1 MKDLKE
7 IKKLAIDLDNSDQD
21 ESKLYELVVN
31 RLNELGYEVPEDV
44 IPKLWN
50 KRDDFAGF
58 LKLVIMYSTKDLYSE
73 NFEIFREGNLIKFKI
88 NPVIDTI
95 NKIFKYTT
103 PYTILKSK
111 ITGVSMDELE
121 SKIKS
126 DIDILRKLSK
136 DIFPHV
142 VPEE

>member
-58 LKLVIMYSTKDLYSE
+58 LKLIIMYSTKDLYSE

-111 ITGVSMDELE
+111 ITGASMDELE

>member
-7 IKKLAIDLDNSDQD
+7 IKKLAIDLDNSDLD
-21 ESKLYELVVN
+21 ESKLYESVVN

-58 LKLVIMYSTKDLYSE
+58 LKLIIMYSTKDLYSE

-111 ITGVSMDELE
+111 ITGASMDELE